1 MALRTNRAIATVGPR
16 ASGKSALLRLVT
28 AYLNKFEGK
37 ALKYSIM
44 SPSTFSHREFFGS
57 NEGNFS
63 SENMHEGV
71 LSVVMKSYE
80 NERASSTVK
89 TLLFDGPVEEAW
101 SESLLNFVVA
111 ANAASSLCHASTLN
125 ETHRP
130 SKEGINV
137 LFPNGLTVRFPADLF
152 VLFETEALGQA
163 SPRFAT
169 LVSFVFTREQS
180 VSWKMLVQKQTTS
193 IFDSN
198 ASFFKMLAVP
208 RSFLESLFQEFLVP
222 FIVKADAVLATKDC
236 EYWDVKRLSGAHCR
250 LFAAHI
256 HKLKSIIKSLQQ
268 EQTKSVQQLLFIQKN
283 AQQILSGFFLASAFH
298 SFGAVLPL
306 KLKRLFEDAFLAMRH
321 PIAASVK
328 VSAH

>member
-1 MALRTNRAIATVGPR
+1 MVHDPT
-16 ASGKSALLRLVT
+16 ASLDPV
-28 AYLNKFEGK
+28 
-37 ALKYSIM
+37 
-44 SPSTFSHREFFGS
+44 
-57 NEGNFS
+57 
-63 SENMHEGV
+63 V
-71 LSVVMKSYE
+71 LSEDELAEMPE
-80 NERASSTVK
+80 G
-89 TLLFDGPVEEAW
+89 TLGM
-101 SESLLNFVVA
+101 FVVRHGPKRGGRIA
-111 ANAASSLCHASTLN
+111 LDVERGRRPDAASY
-125 ETHRP
+125 
-130 SKEGINV
+130 
-137 LFPNGLTVRFPADLF
+137 
-152 VLFETEALGQA
+152 TEALGQA

-256 HKLKSIIKSLQQ
+256 HKLKSVIKSLQQ